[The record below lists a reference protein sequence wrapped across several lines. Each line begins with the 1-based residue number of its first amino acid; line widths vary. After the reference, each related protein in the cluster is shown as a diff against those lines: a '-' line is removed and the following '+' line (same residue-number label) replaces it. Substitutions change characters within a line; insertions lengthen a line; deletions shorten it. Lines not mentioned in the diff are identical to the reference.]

1 MNGTTL
7 FADASGAPLRL
18 TARRIEK
25 IRTVRGASTLL
36 FITDRCPVGC
46 AHCSVD
52 SRRDS
57 PTVSDYPLFEQIVDW
72 LCTQPGLQVV
82 GVSGGEPFVERRG
95 LSLVARRV
103 HEAGRRLVIYTSGTW
118 AVGSAPPPWIQR
130 VLDVTS
136 TVYLSTDA
144 FHAAGVPDGRY
155 VRAARA
161 IAASDAWIVVQ
172 VIDQDG
178 MVERARHL
186 LELAFGS
193 RFDEYAE
200 IRPTRALTAGR
211 GEQVFIRKAQAR
223 GADFGRCTMVASPMV
238 RYDGVV
244 TACCNESVI
253 MGHGPRSLRAS
264 ATTAS
269 GFDAAFEG
277 FHDDPFLHAIEHV
290 GVGPLTAHPRFAD
303 LADQRFASICDVC
316 WKMLGRTEADES
328 PDRLLEAL
336 GEVV

>member
-1 MNGTTL
+1 MSAPTL
-7 FADASGAPLRL
+7 VAEPSAPAPRL
-18 TARRIEK
+18 TARRIEA
-25 IRTVRGASTLL
+25 IRTIRGASTLL

-57 PTVSDYPLFEQIVDW
+57 PSISDFALFGQIVDW
-72 LCTQPGLQVV
+72 LCTQPGLEVI

-118 AVGSAPPPWIQR
+118 GVRSTPARWIQE

-144 FHAAGVPDGRY
+144 FHADGVPDERY
-155 VRAARA
+155 VRAARTVA
-161 IAASDAWIVVQ
+161 NSGAWIVVQ
-172 VIDQDG
+172 VIDQGG

-186 LELAFGS
+186 LRLAFGA
-193 RFDEYAE
+193 RFDDYAE
-200 IRPTRALTAGR
+200 VRPTQALTAGR
-211 GEQVFIRKAQAR
+211 GEQVFLRKARAS
-223 GADFGRCTMVASPMV
+223 GAEFGRCTMVASPMV

-253 MGHGPRSLRAS
+253 MGLGPGALRARA
-264 ATTAS
+264 AT
-269 GFDAAFEG
+269 AAGVVAAMEG
-277 FHDDPFLHAIEHV
+277 FRDDPFLHAIEHV
-290 GVGPLTAHPRFAD
+290 GVGPLTAHPRFLD
-303 LADQRFASICDVC
+303 LADQRFPSICDVC
-316 WKMLGRTEADES
+316 WKMLERVGADET
-328 PDRLLEAL
+328 PDRLLAAL
-336 GEVV
+336 GAVR